1 MKRST
6 SVAAPL
12 LASAAVA
19 ILAGCHQQ
27 QQQQVKRCVDA
38 HDVVV
43 DDSFCATQQQPQP
56 NPNGGYYPSPFRYYY
71 GGLGGYYPGSIATG
85 GGYVP
90 SAGIS
95 YTTSRGG
102 FGSSFHGGDEGAG
115 E

>member
-1 MKRST
+1 M
-6 SVAAPL
+6 
-12 LASAAVA
+12 
-19 ILAGCHQQ
+19 LAGCRQ

-43 DDSFCATQQQPQP
+43 DDSFCATQPQPQP
-56 NPNGGYYPSPFRYYY
+56 NPNGGGYYPSPFRYYY
-71 GGLGGYYPGSIATG
+71 GGGGGYYPGSIATG

-90 SAGIS
+90 SAGVS

-102 FGSSFHGGDEGAG
+102 FGSSFHGGEGAG